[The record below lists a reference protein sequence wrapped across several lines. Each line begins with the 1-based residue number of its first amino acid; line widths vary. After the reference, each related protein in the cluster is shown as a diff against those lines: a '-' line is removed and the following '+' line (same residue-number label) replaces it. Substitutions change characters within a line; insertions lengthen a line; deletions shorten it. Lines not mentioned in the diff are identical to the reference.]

1 MNDGIYEVSTYIE
14 CGQTYREKIQRI
26 DNLIDV
32 FELKLL
38 EVGDSVTYDEYA
50 INDGQ
55 MNVRTKYRSANDVLN
70 AINNLEKLKQ
80 RYVNR
85 LNGRVTVLRSGNF

>member
-1 MNDGIYEVSTYIE
+1 MNDGIYSVESYIE
-14 CGQTYREKIQRI
+14 CKTTLTDKIKAI
-26 DNLIDV
+26 NALIDR

-38 EVGDSVTYDEYA
+38 EVGDSVVYDEYSM
-50 INDGQ
+50 NDGQ
-55 MNVRTKYRSANDVLN
+55 MQVRTKYRSANDVLN

-85 LNGRVTVLRSGNF
+85 LNGGVTVLRSGNF